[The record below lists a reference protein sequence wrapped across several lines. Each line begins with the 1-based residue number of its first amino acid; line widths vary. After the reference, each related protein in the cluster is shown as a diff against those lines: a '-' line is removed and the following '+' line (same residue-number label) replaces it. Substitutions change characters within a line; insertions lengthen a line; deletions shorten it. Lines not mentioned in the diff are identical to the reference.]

1 MGMFQIGQTVTT
13 PQGIGTIVGVGTTGA
28 VEGDILVRL
37 VGGGFARFGGSA
49 LYAVEPVGD

>member
-1 MGMFQIGQTVTT
+1 MFQIGQTIST
-13 PQGIGTIVGVGTTGA
+13 PQGIGTIVGVGTSGA

-49 LYAVEPVGD
+49 LYTVEPV